1 MRLVSEWSFERL
13 NRLGVECGPARA
25 ECPGQL
31 DVMERSE
38 QSVTASNRA
47 TYCAAMHGT
56 RPTRTRAS
64 LCRVKAFSHSG
75 NPPSSGYG
83 PTLPAP
89 LFGRVALPDSR
100 RRFAVIFH
108 REFREKASVNW
119 GFVDGAHRRLGLK
132 LQNSLYFSLIAGRR
146 VRSRPLPP
154 PVQFRE
160 GSPARSC
167 SAESRNICGH
177 S

>member
-1 MRLVSEWSFERL
+1 VSWPTGCDGTIGTIGNSFKSSNLLCCYAWYTTHADKSVLVPRQGVQSF
-13 NRLGVECGPARA
+13 
-25 ECPGQL
+25 GQ
-31 DVMERSE
+31 
-38 QSVTASNRA
+38 
-47 TYCAAMHGT
+47 
-56 RPTRTRAS
+56 
-64 LCRVKAFSHSG
+64 
-75 NPPSSGYG
+75 SSILWLWTHD